1 MEKGCC
7 FFNPSNYVERST
19 PMTEQVSTT
28 EVIESMPIVEAE
40 KMLGVGKK
48 YDIGHV
54 LKCFDVIHWAK
65 EENKETDEIPT
76 IILAKNSLL
85 RNLVS
90 NQKKKYRFFT
100 IESPFEK
107 TCNKCKGAGEIYK
120 FIKKTV
126 DVNCHICG
134 KKGTLKQD
142 CPTCKGTGRFIKRW
156 KAGGGV
162 NLECKKCKG
171 TKKVE
176 SKCARCLGKGTI
188 PKPVLTH
195 VLKSTTPCK
204 KCNQLGYLTQSA
216 PPKKK
221 ITHKKKKKAKRTPF
235 TPVMDQS
242 LADKIKAG
250 IPGS

>member
-1 MEKGCC
+1 
-7 FFNPSNYVERST
+7 
-19 PMTEQVSTT
+19 MTEQIT
-28 EVIESMPIVEAE
+28 EPVVTIESMPVTDAE
-40 KMLGVGKK
+40 KMLGVGKN

-65 EENKETDEIPT
+65 EENEETDQVPS

-90 NQKKKYRFFT
+90 FQKRKYRFFT
-100 IESPFEK
+100 IESPFEN
-107 TCNKCKGAGEIYK
+107 TCPKCRGAGEIYK
-120 FIKKTV
+120 FFQKTV

-134 KKGTLKQD
+134 KSGNLKQD

-162 NLECKKCKG
+162 NLKCKKCHG
-171 TKKVE
+171 GKKVE
-176 SKCARCLGKGTI
+176 VKCEKCLGKGTI

-195 VLKSTTPCK
+195 NLKSTTPCK
-204 KCNQLGYLTQSA
+204 KCNQLGYL
-216 PPKKK
+216 PKKLVAAP
-221 ITHKKKKKAKRTPF
+221 KKKKAFKKKKVEKTPF
-235 TPVMDQS
+235 QPMMDQT

-250 IPGS
+250 IPKS

>member
-1 MEKGCC
+1 
-7 FFNPSNYVERST
+7 
-19 PMTEQVSTT
+19 MTEQSSTIET
-28 EVIESMPIVEAE
+28 IESMPIVDAE
-40 KMLGVGKK
+40 KMLGVGKN

-65 EENKETDEIPT
+65 EENKEPEQIPD

-90 NQKKKYRFFT
+90 TQKKKYRFFT
-100 IESPFEK
+100 IESPFQH
-107 TCNKCKGAGEIYK
+107 TCPKCKGAGEIFK
-120 FIKKTV
+120 FFKKTV

-134 KKGTLKQD
+134 KKGTIKND

-156 KAGGGV
+156 KTGGGV

-171 TKKVE
+171 KKKVDT
-176 SKCARCLGKGTI
+176 KCVKCLGKGVI

-195 VLKSTTPCK
+195 TLKSTTPCK
-204 KCNQLGYLTQSA
+204 KCNQLGYITHSA
-216 PPKKK
+216 PPPKKK
-221 ITHKKKKKAKRTPF
+221 KKPFKKKAKKAPF
-235 TPVMDQS
+235 KPLMDQS